1 MEALVRRR
9 DTVKLLILSLLLN
22 GLNQREIAKRLCLT
36 PQAISEYFK
45 ELNSEGF
52 VRNYEVT
59 EKGLRWLIEK
69 IYEIHVWSENILKNL
84 YSEKVIAVAV
94 GKVREGDKVRYWFDK
109 GLIYCE
115 VSDDYNA
122 VALTDG
128 ENEEVLIKPITFKPP
143 ERGNVTI
150 FVVPD
155 VTLGGS
161 KAVDV
166 RKIYEIA
173 KDKVVVALGVEALIA
188 CRKAGINAVFFGAK
202 YCCVEAVHHGCDVLV
217 VCTQSLLNDLIQ
229 TLMDEGIKYSLTGCS
244 KSSLIGR

>member
-1 MEALVRRR
+1 MEALIKRK

-22 GLNQREIAKRLCLT
+22 GLNQREISKRLSLT

-45 ELNSEGF
+45 ELNSEGL
-52 VRNYEVT
+52 VRNYEIT

-69 IYEIHVWSENILKNL
+69 LYEIHVWSENILKNL
-84 YSEKVIAVAV
+84 YSEKVVAIAV
-94 GKVREGDKVRYWFDK
+94 GKVREGDKVRYWFDR

-122 VALTDG
+122 VALTNG

-143 ERGNVTI
+143 EKGNVTI
-150 FVVPD
+150 FIVPD
-155 VTLGGS
+155 ATLGGS
-161 KAVDV
+161 KAVDIQ
-166 RKIYEIA
+166 KIYEIA

-188 CRKAGINAVFFGAK
+188 CRKAGLNAVFFGAK
-202 YCCVEAVHHGCDVLV
+202 QCCVEAVYHGCDVLA

-229 TLMDEGIKYSLTGCS
+229 TLMDENIKYKIL
-244 KSSLIGR
+244 K

>member
-1 MEALVRRR
+1 MEALIRRK
-9 DTVKLLILSLLLN
+9 DTVKLLILSYLLN
-22 GLNQREIAKRLCLT
+22 GLNQREISKRLCLT

-59 EKGLRWLIEK
+59 EKGLRWLVEK
-69 IYEIHVWSENILKNL
+69 LYEIHVWSENILKNL
-84 YSEKVIAVAV
+84 YSEKVVAIAV
-94 GKVREGDKVRYWFDK
+94 GKVRKGDKVRYWFDN

-115 VSDDYNA
+115 ASDDYNA
-122 VALTDG
+122 VALTNG
-128 ENEEVLIKPITFKPP
+128 ENEEVLIKPIMFKPP
-143 ERGNVTI
+143 EKGKVTI

-161 KAVDV
+161 KVVDV
-166 RKIYEIA
+166 QKIYEIA

-188 CRKAGINAVFFGAK
+188 CRKANLNPVFFGAK
-202 YCCVEAVHHGCDVLV
+202 HCCVEAVHHGCDVLA

-229 TLMDEGIKYSLTGCS
+229 TLMDENIKYEIL
-244 KSSLIGR
+244 K